1 MSSVNGTSSLNG
13 HTTYSPENKY
23 KLPSFCIDEARP
35 MKVVIIGAGYSGI
48 VAGIRFLQRVKN
60 LELTIYEA
68 NAGIGG
74 TWFVNRYPGLA
85 CDIPS
90 HCYQL
95 TFAENP
101 DWSSFYA
108 PGPEIQA
115 YLESVVER
123 FHLGPY
129 IKLQHRLTRA
139 QYDEKTG
146 KWRLTIK
153 RATASTDNSNPQIR
167 QGTTQDGY
175 EDIEVTADVLF
186 TGIGSLSRWQ
196 WPEIE
201 GLETFQ
207 GKVIHSAQWETGEGD
222 SGAKTK
228 WEDTVKSW
236 GEKKIGVIGVGS
248 SAIQIVPALQ
258 PRVKTISNFVRGKTW
273 VSASF
278 VREHLVTLAN
288 GDESVDI
295 YTFTDKDKKKFRD
308 KEYYREF
315 RRGLES
321 DLNGAHLATLRG
333 NPLQQGAREIFEK
346 IMRQKLSKKPWIAE
360 HLIPDFS
367 VACRRLTPGPGYLES
382 LCEENVE
389 FVPEN
394 IKRITPTGIETVD
407 DKHRDLDVIVCAT
420 GFDTS
425 YKLPFTFIG
434 RNGIELNK
442 QFEPH
447 PRTYLGIAVDGFPNW
462 FSALGPN
469 TGVGAGSLLIIIE
482 RQVDYAVAA
491 TLKLQ
496 RERLKSIEVKKKAV
510 DDFDAYLEVQFELRS
525 FSVFGEKCRSWYK
538 VGKEEGRVVSLW
550 PGSCLHC
557 IKALEH
563 PRWEDYDYEP
573 LDPDNNRFFWLGNG
587 NTLADKIP
595 GSDRSW
601 YLSPE
606 EVDIPGLY

>member
-1 MSSVNGTSSLNG
+1 MSSFMNGTSEGLNG
-13 HTTYSPENKY
+13 HTTYSPKNRY

-35 MKVVIIGAGYSGI
+35 MKVVIIGAGYS
-48 VAGIRFLQRVKN
+48 VLFLQRIKS

-74 TWFVNRYPGLA
+74 TWGLA

-90 HCYQL
+90 HCYQP
-95 TFAENP
+95 TFAEN
-101 DWSSFYA
+101 SSFYA

-115 YLESVVER
+115 FLESVVEK

-129 IKLQHRLTRA
+129 IKLQHRLTH
-139 QYDEKTG
+139 
-146 KWRLTIK
+146 I
-153 RATASTDNSNPQIR
+153 
-167 QGTTQDGY
+167 
-175 EDIEVTADVLF
+175 EDTADVLF
-186 TGIGSLSRWQ
+186 TGIGSLGRWQ

-201 GLETFQ
+201 GLETD
-207 GKVIHSAQWETGEGD
+207 SNRTRTPAEGEGNFELRTWGK
-222 SGAKTK
+222 SAK
-228 WEDTVKSW
+228 
-236 GEKKIGVIGVGS
+236 
-248 SAIQIVPALQ
+248 
-258 PRVKTISNFVRGKTW
+258 RN
-273 VSASF
+273 
-278 VREHLVTLAN
+278 
-288 GDESVDI
+288 
-295 YTFTDKDKKKFRD
+295 TFTDKDKQNFRD

-315 RRGLES
+315 QRGLES

-367 VACRRLTPGPGYLES
+367 VACHRLTPGPGYLEA

-394 IKRITPTGIETVD
+394 IRQITPTGIETVD
-407 DKHRDLDVIVCAT
+407 DRHRDLDVIVCAT
-420 GFDTS
+420 GFNTS
-425 YKLPFTFIG
+425 YKLPFTFM
-434 RNGIELNK
+434 
-442 QFEPH
+442 
-447 PRTYLGIAVDGFPNW
+447 GIAVDGFSNW

-469 TGVGAGSLLIIIE
+469 TGVGAGSL
-482 RQVDYAVAA
+482 
-491 TLKLQ
+491 
-496 RERLKSIEVKKKAV
+496 IEVKKKAV
-510 DDFDAYLEVQFELRS
+510 DDFDAYLDIQFKLRS
-525 FSVFGEKCRSWYK
+525 FSVFGAKCRLWYK

-557 IKALEH
+557 IKALEN

-573 LDPDNNRFFWLGNG
+573 LDPDNNRFLWLGNG
-587 NTLADKIP
+587 NTLADKMT

>member
-1 MSSVNGTSSLNG
+1 MSSVNGTSGLNG

-35 MKVVIIGAGYSGI
+35 IKVVIIGAGYSDWK
-48 VAGIRFLQRVKN
+48 R
-60 LELTIYEA
+60 LTSI
-68 NAGIGG
+68 N
-74 TWFVNRYPGLA
+74 V
-85 CDIPS
+85 
-90 HCYQL
+90 HQYQL

-115 YLESVVER
+115 YLESVVEK

-146 KWRLTIK
+146 KWHLTIK
-153 RATASTDNSNPQIR
+153 RATVSKDNSNPQIR
-167 QGTTQDGY
+167 QGTAQDEY

-258 PRVKTISNFVRGKTW
+258 PMVKTISNFVRGKTW

-278 VREHLVTLAN
+278 VREHLVTLTN
-288 GDESVDI
+288 GDESVDN

-321 DLNGAHLATLRG
+321 DLNVRLHGSLTSSTLNVLQGAHLATLRG

-360 HLIPDFS
+360 H
-367 VACRRLTPGPGYLES
+367 C
-382 LCEENVE
+382 
-389 FVPEN
+389 
-394 IKRITPTGIETVD
+394 
-407 DKHRDLDVIVCAT
+407 
-420 GFDTS
+420 
-425 YKLPFTFIG
+425 

-496 RERLKSIEVKKKAV
+496 RERLKSIEVKKEAV
-510 DDFDAYLEVQFELRS
+510 DDFDAYLE
-525 FSVFGEKCRSWYK
+525 SVFGEKCRSWYK

-550 PGSCLHC
+550 PGRYNAADTERNHFIHRDLGSCLHC

-595 GSDRSW
+595 GSDREDS
-601 YLSPE
+601 LCCF
-606 EVDIPGLY
+606 D